1 MDERW
6 RSTEDIRQDLAREEE
21 NLSRT
26 AQQIG
31 DRIKEKLD
39 WSEYVKDSPYWGLG
53 IAVGIGFFASRV
65 LQRRTTP
72 MERIMGSLAEEVRHA
87 LGGLHVGAAG
97 PSLARVTLL
106 GIGTKLAAEWIRNA
120 NSTSGSSG
128 CVRPPS
134 QAEHVSTINPKAT
147 TQKNHQNI
155 NTLGEYHG

>member
-1 MDERW
+1 MDGRE
-6 RSTEDIRQDLAREEE
+6 RSTDDIRQDIAREEE

-26 AQQIG
+26 AQEIG

-39 WSEYVKDSPYWGLG
+39 WSEYVKDSPYWALG
-53 IAVGIGFFASRV
+53 IAVGVGFFASRV

-72 MERIMGSLAEEVRHA
+72 MERIMGSLAEEVRNS

-97 PSLARVTLL
+97 PSLVKVTLL

-120 NSTSGSSG
+120 ISTSGSSD

-134 QAEHVSTINPKAT
+134 QAEHDSTMTPQAT
-147 TQKNHQNI
+147 A
-155 NTLGEYHG
+155 